1 MKLAVRAL
9 VWLYPSSWR
18 KRYGRE
24 FEALLEDATP
34 SVGDACDIAWGALK
48 MRITKS
54 VFARILVAGLSVG
67 VIVATLVFVTTPKHY
82 RSEAFFTAK
91 PSSEITA
98 HIVEALKG
106 NAFFS
111 KEFLSS
117 LILKR
122 NLYPSERSRMPID
135 AVIDEMKRN
144 IRVYYSPTVLSGSQD
159 VLKFVME
166 FEYSNPRIAHEVNE
180 ELVSQFLEAIAKSA
194 SALVDS
200 HPRTIPVSFQI
211 LDPPTL
217 PLKPVESNLAR
228 SSAIGLFGGLLTG
241 LVLVILTKLHRPT
254 TFANS

>member
-1 MKLAVRAL
+1 MKRAVRAL

-34 SVGDACDIAWGALK
+34 SMGDACDIAWGALK

-91 PSSEITA
+91 PSGQITA
-98 HIVEALKG
+98 YIVEALKG

-144 IRVYYSPTVLSGSQD
+144 IHVYYSPTVSSGSQD

-166 FEYSNPRIAHEVNE
+166 FEYSDPRIAQEVNE
-180 ELVSQFLEAIAKSA
+180 DLVEQFMR
-194 SALVDS
+194 ALVM
-200 HPRTIPVSFQI
+200 RA
-211 LDPPTL
+211 LADPPSMPFNIHISDPATV
-217 PLKPVESNLAR
+217 PLKPVEPILAR

-241 LVLVILTKLHRPT
+241 LALVIFAKLHRPT

>member
-1 MKLAVRAL
+1 MKRAVRAL

-24 FEALLEDATP
+24 FEAFLEDATP
-34 SVGDACDIAWGALK
+34 SVCDACDIAWGALK

-91 PSSEITA
+91 PSGQITA
-98 HIVEALKG
+98 YIVEALKG

-144 IRVYYSPTVLSGSQD
+144 IHVYYSPTVSSGSQD

-166 FEYSNPRIAHEVNE
+166 FEYSNPSIAHEVNE
-180 ELVSQFLEAIAKSA
+180 ELVSQFLEAIAK

-217 PLKPVESNLAR
+217 PLKPVESSLAR